1 MKNET
6 LKEAAALY
14 NRREVLLRNLDIV
27 DKYFEDDNLS
37 ILLGIGSYST
47 DEFIDISDPKGLL
60 KLVRNNLLIEINDIN
75 KQIDKL

>member
-47 DEFIDISDPKGLL
+47 DEFIDITDPKCLL